1 MPNWCANSLVL
12 RHEDVNMIE
21 RAVQSFQK
29 EEFCNEFVPMPEEF
43 KNDGWYEW
51 RVSNWGTKWDVG
63 SSQYGVERG
72 NANEC
77 KFSFD
82 SAWSPPIQFYEKLEE
97 LGFTVKAMYYESGMA
112 FCGIYE
118 DGFDDYY
125 EYGDL
130 DSDGVANTIPQE
142 LDEYF
147 CISEQLADWEDEQE
161 DEEDQ
166 ENLDID
172 LDDGLSATN
181 EGHEEE
187 ENE

>member
-1 MPNWCANSLVL
+1 
-12 RHEDVNMIE
+12 MIE

-29 EEFCNEFVPMPEEF
+29 EQFCNEFVPIPENE
-43 KNDGWYEW
+43 KENWYEW
-51 RVSNWGTKWDVG
+51 CISNWGTKWDVG
-63 SSQYGVERG
+63 SSQYGIERG

-97 LGFTVKAMYYESGMA
+97 LGFTVKAMYYEPGMA
-112 FCGIYE
+112 YCGIYE

-125 EYGDL
+125 EYGGL
-130 DSDGVANTIPQE
+130 DSAGVTDTIPQE

>member
-12 RHEDVNMIE
+12 HHEDVNMIE

-63 SSQYGVERG
+63 SSQYGIERG

-125 EYGDL
+125 EYGGL
-130 DSDGVANTIPQE
+130 DSAGVTDTIPQE

-147 CISEQLADWEDEQE
+147 CISEQLADQEDEQE

>member
-1 MPNWCANSLVL
+1 MPNWCDNSVTITHSDKSKIDAIEAGLSKEQ
-12 RHEDVNMIE
+12 HEF
-21 RAVQSFQK
+21 FQTIRPRPAT
-29 EEFCNEFVPMPEEF
+29 EEDN
-43 KNDGWYEW
+43 WYDW
-51 RVSNWGTKWDVG
+51 NITNWGTKWEASIIDW
-63 SSQYGVERG
+63 ERLG
-72 NANEC
+72 DNEIYV
-77 KFSFD
+77 SFD
-82 SAWSPPIQFYEKLEE
+82 SAWSPPIAVYEFMLEQGYDVE
-97 LGFTVKAMYYESGMA
+97 AMYWESGMA

-130 DSDGVANTIPQE
+130 DSDGVTNTIPQE

-147 CISEQLADWEDEQE
+147 CISEQLADQEDEQE
-161 DEEDQ
+161 DDEEDQ

>member
-1 MPNWCANSLVL
+1 
-12 RHEDVNMIE
+12 MIE

-63 SSQYGVERG
+63 SSQYGIERG

-97 LGFTVKAMYYESGMA
+97 LGFTVKAKYYEPGMA
-112 FCGIYE
+112 FCGTFD
-118 DGFDDYY
+118 DGFEETWELGGMSADEVEDM
-125 EYGDL
+125 
-130 DSDGVANTIPQE
+130 IPSG
-142 LDEYF
+142 LDEEF
-147 CISEQLADWEDEQE
+147 AISEQMRDFESEN
-161 DEEDQ
+161 EE
-166 ENLDID
+166 
-172 LDDGLSATN
+172 
-181 EGHEEE
+181 EEE

>member
-12 RHEDVNMIE
+12 HHEDVNMIE

-97 LGFTVKAMYYESGMA
+97 LGFTVKAMYYEPGMA
-112 FCGIYE
+112 YCGIYE

-172 LDDGLSATN
+172 LDGGLSATN